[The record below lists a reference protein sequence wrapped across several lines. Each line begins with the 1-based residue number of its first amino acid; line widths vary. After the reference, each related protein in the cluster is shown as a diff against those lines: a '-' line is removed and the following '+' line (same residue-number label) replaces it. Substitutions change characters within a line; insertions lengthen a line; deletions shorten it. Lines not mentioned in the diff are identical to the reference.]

1 VSVGAQRTD
10 AEGNYEGA
18 GQIPEGTDYRKYKFI
33 DVSLEK
39 VDRNAE
45 HSGRTVLR
53 GEVANLQ
60 APPAGQQGGGEQ
72 GGQAPGQAP
81 GAAP

>member
-1 VSVGAQRTD
+1 MSVGAQRTD

-18 GQIPEGTDYRKYKFI
+18 GEIPEGIDYKKYKFI

-45 HSGRTVLR
+45 HAGRTVLR
-53 GEVANLQ
+53 GEIANLA
-60 APPAGQQGGGEQ
+60 APPAGQQGGAGQ
-72 GGQAPGQAP
+72 GGQAPGQTP
-81 GAAP
+81 